1 MQKVKVR
8 RIGNSLGV
16 ILPKDRG
23 IKVGEC
29 LRYQKNGSI
38 IQLDLS
44 EAQKSQDRK
53 LIEESFR
60 DLEEGNTLTE
70 KEMIKEF
77 GKYGWGNW

>member
-16 ILPKDRG
+16 ILPKDSG
-23 IKVGEC
+23 ITLGES
-29 LRYQKNGSI
+29 LTYQKIGSI

-44 EAQKSQDRK
+44 EAQKSHDRN
-53 LIEESFR
+53 LIEESFK
-60 DLEEGNTLTE
+60 DFEEGNTVTE

-77 GKYGWGNW
+77 GKYGWGN

>member
-1 MQKVKVR
+1 MFNIPK
-8 RIGNSLGV
+8 NS
-16 ILPKDRG
+16 
-23 IKVGEC
+23 
-29 LRYQKNGSI
+29 SI

-77 GKYGWGNW
+77 GKYG

>member
-1 MQKVKVR
+1 MFNIPK
-8 RIGNSLGV
+8 NS
-16 ILPKDRG
+16 
-23 IKVGEC
+23 
-29 LRYQKNGSI
+29 SI

-60 DLEEGNTLTE
+60 DFEEGNTLTE

-77 GKYGWGNW
+77 GKYGWGN